1 MAAKFL
7 PARVLKKNMTLNICF
22 AASSGGHLTQ
32 LLRLRPLWADR
43 QHFFVT
49 NRESALKTL
58 RDRSRAYAVGWG
70 NRQHPALMIV
80 MVYRCLRIWVRER
93 PNVVISTGAAV
104 GCVMA
109 LIVKLTGG
117 KVIWI
122 DTISHV
128 SHLTLSGRII
138 RPFADIFLVQWPE
151 LTERYKGVAYEGAV
165 I

>member
-32 LLRLRPLWADR
+32 LL
-43 QHFFVT
+43 
-49 NRESALKTL
+49 
-58 RDRSRAYAVGWG
+58 YAVGWG